1 MNLPAGAKYFAI
13 HCNSQNGGIMMVDD
27 ISYVGKQLTLKGYNI
42 YCDGVLVATAE
53 AGASTFEHS
62 TAGMETGLHTYHVTA
77 LYEEGES
84 ALSNAAP
91 VAVIDA
97 IHEMN
102 GQLAKVYGR
111 QGRIEIADAKGMP
124 VAIYTLAGQLVYRG
138 SGNASVSV
146 AAGQYLVVVNG
157 ATTNI
162 AVK

>member
-1 MNLPAGAKYFAI
+1 
-13 HCNSQNGGIMMVDD
+13 
-27 ISYVGKQLTLKGYNI
+27 
-42 YCDGVLVATAE
+42 
-53 AGASTFEHS
+53 
-62 TAGMETGLHTYHVTA
+62 METGLHTYHVTA

-102 GQLAKVYGR
+102 GQLAKVYGH
-111 QGRIEIADAKGMP
+111 QGRIEIVDAKGMP